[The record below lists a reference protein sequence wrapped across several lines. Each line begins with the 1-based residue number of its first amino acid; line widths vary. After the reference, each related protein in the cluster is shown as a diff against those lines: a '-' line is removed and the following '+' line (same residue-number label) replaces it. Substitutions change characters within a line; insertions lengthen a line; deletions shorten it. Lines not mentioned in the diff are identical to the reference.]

1 MASSKLNSRIV
12 FIILLFQTDKED
24 KYVQESS
31 RYSPTQRSNKNASFL
46 ILLLLFIYA
55 LENSSITRYI
65 DSSIFN
71 YIMKPI
77 LWIGIIFI
85 VYKIRHI
92 KPTAKLRQRSFLN
105 FWALYFGIFYVIIN
119 LAAGLIDG
127 LGKSPYSHSLTGII
141 TNIIFVGSALV
152 AREFI
157 RSYLVNSF
165 TKKENYLIFIF
176 ISLLMTLTNFQVSK
190 FTSLE
195 NVEGLV
201 QFLAQYFLP
210 KFSENLFASYLVF
223 LGGPFTAII
232 YLGIIEGFHWLS
244 PILPDLK
251 WITTALIGI
260 LCPIFFLMTLQTIYL
275 THTKQFKK
283 REQEDESPLGWIV
296 TSIISIGIIWFT
308 VGVFPIYPSVI
319 ATGSMEP
326 MIKPGDVILV
336 KKITDMDGINALN
349 EGDVI
354 QFKRDSILI
363 SHRIIEVVN
372 DEKEGIQFRTKGD
385 NNSGVDSDL
394 VKPQEVKGTI
404 EYTVPRIGWPTLLIK
419 SDRQIDLDDIE
430 F

>member
-1 MASSKLNSRIV
+1 MQA
-12 FIILLFQTDKED
+12 TP
-24 KYVQESS
+24 
-31 RYSPTQRSNKNASFL
+31 RYSPTYRSNKKASL
-46 ILLLLFIYA
+46 VIILLLFIYA
-55 LENSSITRYI
+55 LENSTITRYI

-71 YIMKPI
+71 YIIKPI
-77 LWIGIIFI
+77 LWIGITFI
-85 VYKIRHI
+85 VYRIRHI
-92 KPTAKLRQRSFLN
+92 KPTAKLKHRSFLN
-105 FWALYFGIFYVIIN
+105 FWAMYFGIFYIIIN
-119 LAAGLIDG
+119 VVAGLIDG
-127 LGKSPYSHSLTGII
+127 LGKSPYSHSLTGVI

-152 AREFI
+152 GREFI

-176 ISLLMTLTNFQVSK
+176 ISLLMTLTNFSISK
-190 FTSLE
+190 FSSLATIE
-195 NVEGLV
+195 EFV

-210 KFSENLFASYLVF
+210 KFSESIFASYLVF
-223 LGGPFTAII
+223 LGGPVTSII
-232 YLGIIEGFHWLS
+232 YLSIIEGFHWLS
-244 PILPDLK
+244 PVLPDLK
-251 WITTALIGI
+251 WITTALVGI
-260 LCPIFFLMTLQTIYL
+260 LCPIFFLMTLQTMYL

-283 REQEDESPLGWIV
+283 REQDEESPVGWII

-336 KKITDMDGINALN
+336 RKITDMDGINALE

-363 SHRIIEVVN
+363 SHRIVEVVN

-385 NNSGVDSDL
+385 NNSGVDGQL
-394 VKPQEVKGTI
+394 VKPQDIKGTI
-404 EYTVPRIGWPTLLIK
+404 EYTVPKIGWPTLLIK
-419 SDRQIDLDDIE
+419 SDKDINLDEIV